1 MKNNVIYLADV
12 FDFLLKLED
21 SSIDLVIAD
30 PPYNMRKADWDT
42 FKTEKDYFD
51 FTYKWL
57 DLLLTKCKPT
67 ASLYLFNNAYNSAI
81 ILNYLRKKD
90 IVFHNWITWH
100 KKDGF
105 SSSKKQFVNAQ
116 ETILFYSISNTYT
129 FNPDDI
135 RVPYDS
141 TERIAHAA
149 KKGILKNGKRW
160 FPNEKGKL
168 CNDVWEIIYTAYLS

>member
-1 MKNNVIYLADV
+1 MKSNVIYLADV

-67 ASLYLFNNAYNSAI
+67 ASLYLF
-81 ILNYLRKKD
+81 
-90 IVFHNWITWH
+90 IV
-100 KKDGF
+100 
-105 SSSKKQFVNAQ
+105 
-116 ETILFYSISNTYT
+116 IS
-129 FNPDDI
+129 FNI
-135 RVPYDS
+135 
-141 TERIAHAA
+141 
-149 KKGILKNGKRW
+149 
-160 FPNEKGKL
+160 
-168 CNDVWEIIYTAYLS
+168 